1 MLTEVIKM
9 KITCSRKP
17 PTREV
22 LQHIYDVMNKNIKN
36 QKCFYTSEEV
46 KTLKKDKN
54 NIWL

>member
-1 MLTEVIKM
+1 M